1 MAITFAATI
10 LFYIIVTILNKKK
23 VNKFYIY
30 FFLSL
35 AFISMVTFFVLL
47 FTVKN

>member
-1 MAITFAATI
+1 MTLAFIATAV
-10 LFYIIVTILNKKK
+10 FYLIVTVLNKRKA
-23 VNKFYIY
+23 NKLYIY

-47 FTVKN
+47 FTP